1 MPSTAVVLHGPT
13 SAGKSSLARALQATA
28 PSPAF
33 HISLDAFVCMSN
45 RRDMRSDAER
55 AEAYKLHCENL
66 RSTLA
71 RVVQTHFDLIVD
83 LVLRDEAEFQACLK
97 AVSSR
102 TTYLIGVTAPL
113 EVLEA
118 RERLRDDRALGIARE
133 QVADPVYQR
142 KYDLVLDTSKVSP
155 ETGAAAIR
163 ELINERSRLTSQSNG
178 PPSAAAD
185 LQRKGRTRPVRDS
198 R

>member
-1 MPSTAVVLHGPT
+1 MQPTAIVLHGPT
-13 SAGKSSLARALQATA
+13 SAGKTSVAKALQATA

-45 RRDMRSDAER
+45 RSDMRSDVER
-55 AEAYKLHCENL
+55 ADAYKLHCENL

-71 RVVQTHFDLIVD
+71 RVVQTPFDIIVD

-97 AVSSR
+97 AVSAR
-102 TTYLIGVTAPL
+102 TTYLIGVTAPV
-113 EVLEA
+113 EILEA
-118 RERLRDDRALGIARE
+118 RERLREDRAAGIAKE
-133 QVADPVYQR
+133 QVADPVYRR

-155 ETGAAAIR
+155 QAGAAAIR
-163 ELINERSRLTSQSNG
+163 KLIYERSRLTAQSSG

-185 LQRKGRTRPVRDS
+185 FGR
-198 R
+198 

>member
-1 MPSTAVVLHGPT
+1 MPSTAIVLHGPT

-97 AVSSR
+97 AVSPR

-118 RERLRDDRALGIARE
+118 RERLRDNRALGIARE

-163 ELINERSRLTSQSNG
+163 ELISERSRLTSRSNG

>member
-1 MPSTAVVLHGPT
+1 MPSTAIVLHGPT

-71 RVVQTHFDLIVD
+71 RVVQTHFDIIVD

-113 EVLEA
+113 EVLET
-118 RERLRDDRALGIARE
+118 RERLRDNRARNCKGAGGRSGVPAQIRFGIGYIEGEPGNGRGCDAGVDER
-133 QVADPVYQR
+133 ASASNISIQR
-142 KYDLVLDTSKVSP
+142 TAF
-155 ETGAAAIR
+155 G
-163 ELINERSRLTSQSNG
+163 
-178 PPSAAAD
+178 
-185 LQRKGRTRPVRDS
+185 GR
-198 R
+198 

>member
-1 MPSTAVVLHGPT
+1 MPSTAIVLHGPT
-13 SAGKSSLARALQATA
+13 SAGKSSLARALQVTA

-142 KYDLVLDTSKVSP
+142 KYDLVLDTTKVSA

-163 ELINERSRLTSQSNG
+163 ELISERSRLTSRSNG